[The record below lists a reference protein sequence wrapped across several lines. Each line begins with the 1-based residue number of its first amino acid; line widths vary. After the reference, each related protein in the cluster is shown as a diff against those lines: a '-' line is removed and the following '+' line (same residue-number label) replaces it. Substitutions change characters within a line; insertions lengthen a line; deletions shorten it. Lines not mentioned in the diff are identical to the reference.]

1 MWGQVFTFD
10 ITKIKLNYVKCEDLT
25 PRKEG
30 ENTVKEEF
38 EKLIK
43 EAEKARKRAYTPYSK
58 FQVGAA
64 VLCADGKMFTGCN
77 IENASFGLAICAE
90 RVAISKAISEG
101 STKFEA
107 IAVIGDTD
115 KPCSPCGACR
125 QVISE
130 FGEDITLIM
139 ANLKGEVK
147 IKKIKELLPEAFG
160 KNDLL

>member
-1 MWGQVFTFD
+1 MSC
-10 ITKIKLNYVKCEDLT
+10 K
-25 PRKEG
+25 KEG
-30 ENTVKEEF
+30 ENTVKEEY
-38 EKLIK
+38 KRLIE

-58 FQVGAA
+58 FKVGAA
-64 VLCADGKMFTGCN
+64 VLCDDGKIFTGCN
-77 IENASFGLAICAE
+77 IENASFGLALCAE
-90 RVAISKAISEG
+90 RVAIFKAVSEG

-130 FGEDITLIM
+130 FGEDIPLIM
-139 ANLKGEVK
+139 ANLKGDVK
-147 IKKIKELLPEAFG
+147 IKNIKELLPEAFG

>member
-1 MWGQVFTFD
+1 
-10 ITKIKLNYVKCEDLT
+10 
-25 PRKEG
+25 
-30 ENTVKEEF
+30 
-38 EKLIK
+38 
-43 EAEKARKRAYTPYSK
+43 
-58 FQVGAA
+58 VGAA
-64 VLCADGKMFTGCN
+64 VLCDDGKIFTGCN
-77 IENASFGLAICAE
+77 IENASFGLALCAE
-90 RVAISKAISEG
+90 RVAIFKAVSEG

-130 FGEDITLIM
+130 FGEDIPLIM
-139 ANLKGEVK
+139 ANLKGDVK